1 MYTYIYLETNMSQNP
16 LQQYFRQPKI
26 YVGLP
31 SQGAYS
37 KPGTLEGDVSNMPIY
52 GMTGLDEILIKT
64 PDALLTGEST
74 VRVIQ
79 SCCPGVKDAW
89 ELSSIDLD
97 LLLIAIRIAT
107 FGNSMTVEHKCS
119 KCEADNEYDIELGT
133 LIEHYSNCRFSN
145 KVTVGDLVVKIQ
157 PVTYRQT
164 NDFSIK
170 NFKIQQL
177 IVQANSIEDNEKR
190 NDVLK
195 EVFKQLGD
203 LQYEVFVATIEAVEV
218 NDMVVTDRN
227 HISEWLNNADK
238 DVFDALKAH
247 SEINRTAWETPSFKT
262 KCTHCETENS
272 VTIDMDFSSFFV
284 GA

>member
-1 MYTYIYLETNMSQNP
+1 MSQNP

-37 KPGTLEGDVSNMPIY
+37 KPGTFEGDVTNMPIY

-74 VRVIQ
+74 VKVIQ
-79 SCCPGVKDAW
+79 SCCPVVKDAW
-89 ELSSIDLD
+89 EIPSIDLD

-107 FGNSMTVEHKCS
+107 FGNSMTIEHKCS
-119 KCEADNEYDIELGT
+119 KCEADNEYDLELGR
-133 LIEHYSNCRFSN
+133 LVEHYSNCKFNN
-145 KVTVGDLVVKIQ
+145 KVTIGDLVVKVQ

-164 NDFSIK
+164 NDFSIR

-177 IVQANSIEDNEKR
+177 IVQANSIDDNNAR

-218 NDMVVTDRN
+218 NGMVVSDRN
-227 HISEWLNNADK
+227 HIIEWLNNADK
-238 DVFDALKAH
+238 TVFDALKAH
-247 SEINRTAWETPSFKT
+247 SDTNRKAWETPAFKT
-262 KCTHCETENS
+262 KCSSCDTENEVS
-272 VTIDMDFSSFFV
+272 VDMDFSSFFAV
-284 GA
+284 A